1 MSYFLLTFF
10 LVSLSASDC
19 LGAAFLGAGAAF
31 LGAGAAFLGAGA
43 TPDSLLALR
52 LALNDEFDIINLHNT
67 INSYKKQKP
76 QEGAFETFL

>member
-19 LGAAFLGAGAAF
+19 LGAAF